1 VGNTELMN
9 VNGLGQ
15 VRVTQMNGSSRKR
28 CSSCVDDEV
37 CANPVRSKKKE
48 RSAFNRSRP
57 QLQKHELA
65 LLVNWGQEREL
76 RSGPF
81 YAFVVFR

>member
-1 VGNTELMN
+1 MPDKSLPEKWFLADFDFTGF
-9 VNGLGQ
+9 
-15 VRVTQMNGSSRKR
+15 RV
-28 CSSCVDDEV
+28 
-37 CANPVRSKKKE
+37 
-48 RSAFNRSRP
+48 NRSRP

-65 LLVNWGQEREL
+65 LLVNWGQERQL